1 MKKKTKK
8 QKKNQIQNRIIY
20 SFFQVPNKQK
30 TNKQIRSFIVNGE
43 NFPMSA
49 KEIKSLRD
57 ERRFHLMNEKEID
70 KLLLDTDE
78 CPASLVAPR
87 TIRYSLCIKN
97 KLKNPISLQSSYLQ
111 IHNRL

>member
-20 SFFQVPNKQK
+20 SFFQVPNKQ

-70 KLLLDTDE
+70 KLLLQGQ
-78 CPASLVAPR
+78 PLGIV
-87 TIRYSLCIKN
+87 IK
-97 KLKNPISLQSSYLQ
+97 
-111 IHNRL
+111 